1 LPWSCPSHGGA
12 KHKEVLESSLGVVER
27 PAPCG
32 IVIHMRSTNSTLVV
46 GLAALLVLFAAGAA
60 AALCH
65 PGETSVACCI
75 RKFPLSPIESCAAT
89 EVEALEVLNGLR
101 MAYEAAK
108 KAGGTADDFANNAD
122 LPEWKQECIS
132 NYVAC
137 KSEPDWTGPCYACLR
152 RCEGQQRWPFAMCS
166 PRPSKKG

>member
-1 LPWSCPSHGGA
+1 MKSTSHA
-12 KHKEVLESSLGVVER
+12 L
-27 PAPCG
+27 A
-32 IVIHMRSTNSTLVV
+32 V
-46 GLAALLVLFAAGAA
+46 GLAILLGGVAAGCAA
-60 AALCH
+60 VLCQ
-65 PGETSVACCI
+65 PGEPTVNCCI
-75 RKFPLSPIESCAAT
+75 KKFPLSPVESCAAT
-89 EVEALEVLNGLR
+89 EAEALKVLNGLR

-108 KAGGTADDFANNAD
+108 NAGDVEDDFANNAD

-166 PRPSKKG
+166 PRQGTRR

>member
-1 LPWSCPSHGGA
+1 
-12 KHKEVLESSLGVVER
+12 
-27 PAPCG
+27 
-32 IVIHMRSTNSTLVV
+32 MN
-46 GLAALLVLFAAGAA
+46 
-60 AALCH
+60 
-65 PGETSVACCI
+65 CCI
-75 RKFPLSPIESCAAT
+75 KKFPLSPVESCAAT
-89 EVEALEVLNGLR
+89 EVQVLEILNGLR

-108 KAGGTADDFANNAD
+108 KAGDAENDFANNAD

-166 PRPSKKG
+166 PHPSKKR